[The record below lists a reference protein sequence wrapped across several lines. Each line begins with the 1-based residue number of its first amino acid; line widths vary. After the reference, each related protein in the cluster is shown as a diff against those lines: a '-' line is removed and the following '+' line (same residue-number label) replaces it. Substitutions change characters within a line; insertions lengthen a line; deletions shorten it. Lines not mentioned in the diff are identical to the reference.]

1 MFLVFWNMS
10 KMPYFQRKYKE
21 KHNFPPV
28 IEFYF
33 AIFAADF
40 NKTTVIMI
48 IGREKEQREL
58 LELLDK
64 EESQFCAVYG
74 RWRVGKTHLIRETFN
89 YQFCF

>member
-48 IGREKEQREL
+48 IGREK
-58 LELLDK
+58 
-64 EESQFCAVYG
+64 G
-74 RWRVGKTHLIRETFN
+74 TT
-89 YQFCF
+89 